1 MKHGIIVKLGNMTA
15 TQITNYLVNEYG
27 KCKHDAHA
35 MAEAINQTREDMD
48 YDNEWDLFH
57 LLVENKPISSLMTHS
72 YGFHTAN
79 GRGIIERIKNYYYE
93 NKE

>member
-1 MKHGIIVKLGNMTA
+1 MKHGVIVKLGNMTA